1 MEAYYGLL
9 IIGVLAFVILWGEG
23 ALKSKTALFL
33 SAALILAA
41 MVLRGFCLDHETLD
55 YKDFLTRWV
64 QTIREQGGFRALRWN
79 IGNYNVPYLY
89 FLALFSYSSIRDLYL
104 IKLLSILFDV
114 ILAWGAMRLVYCFTD
129 SAKKVLA
136 AFFIVLFLPTVVL
149 NGAYWGQ
156 CDSIYVAFAVW
167 SFYFALKEK
176 PIASVCF
183 IALSFAFKLQ
193 AVFLMP
199 VFLIFLFARK
209 MKWWH
214 LVFFPITYV
223 LCVLPAVAFGRP
235 FKSTILLYF
244 NQAGTVGS
252 GLNYNSCSAF
262 AFVRNPENPEL
273 LAKIGIVAAFVFLLA
288 LYLFCFF
295 LRRRLN
301 DRALL
306 TCGLLISVA
315 VPFLLPHMHDRYFF
329 MADILS
335 VCFAVVFVGLL
346 HVPVLVSF
354 ASLMG
359 YCAYLTRR
367 WFLDRPQSM
376 SWGAAGLLVVIV
388 TLIVALAAFLAGP
401 QELPSGRARK
411 RRA

>member
-1 MEAYYGLL
+1 MEAYFGLL
-9 IIGVLAFVILWGEG
+9 LIGVIAFVILWAEG
-23 ALKSKTALFL
+23 ALKSKAALFT
-33 SAALILAA
+33 AAGLLLAA
-41 MVLRGFCLDHETLD
+41 MVLRGACMEHETLD
-55 YKDFLTRWV
+55 YQTFLTVWV
-64 QTIREQGGFRALRWN
+64 KRLGEQGGFHGLRWN

-114 ILAWGAMRLVYCFTD
+114 ILAWGVMRLVYHFTD
-129 SAKKVLA
+129 RRGTVLA
-136 AFFIVLFLPTVVL
+136 AFFVTLFLPTVIL

-167 SFYFALKEK
+167 SLYFALDDK

-214 LVFFPITYV
+214 LVFFPITYIV
-223 LCVLPAVAFGRP
+223 TILPAVAMGRP
-235 FKSTILLYF
+235 FMSTLLLYF
-244 NQAGTVGS
+244 KQADTVGS
-252 GLNYNSCSAF
+252 ALNYNSPSVFAFFRGAQNEAQLARLGILAAF
-262 AFVRNPENPEL
+262 AFL
-273 LAKIGIVAAFVFLLA
+273 LLLYIFCFLLRKK
-288 LYLFCFF
+288 LD
-295 LRRRLN
+295 

-306 TCGLLISVA
+306 VCALLIAVA
-315 VPFLLPHMHDRYFF
+315 VPYLLPHMHDRYFF
-329 MADILS
+329 LADVLS
-335 VCFAVVFVGLL
+335 VAFAFRFVTLL
-346 HVPVLVSF
+346 HVPVCVSF

-359 YCAYLTRR
+359 YHAYLTMR

-376 SWGAAGLLVVIV
+376 AWGAAALALVILTLLVTLV
-388 TLIVALAAFLAGP
+388 TVTAGEP
-401 QELPSGRARK
+401 GLKRGR
-411 RRA
+411 